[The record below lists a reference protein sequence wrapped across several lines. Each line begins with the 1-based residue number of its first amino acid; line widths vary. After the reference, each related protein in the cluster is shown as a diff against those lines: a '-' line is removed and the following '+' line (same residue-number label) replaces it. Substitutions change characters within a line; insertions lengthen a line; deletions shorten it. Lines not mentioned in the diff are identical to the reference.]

1 MLQPFSISGII
12 QVLSELFGNNIERAD
27 TIMTK
32 KDQSLEQ
39 KKHDMSVRS
48 INFSRY
54 LMIRYFSAAFLFT
67 NLFWLVFAICY
78 KDIGASIISGL
89 LFVLLLV
96 ASVEQVSKWNVRNTD
111 LKFTKLY
118 YQLQLGANVIF
129 AIGCYLPFGKL
140 LFPFM
145 TTNDVANVIVT
156 ILVIGMLGSILI
168 LRRISNIQN
177 GRDKYARAI
186 KAFESN
192 RQ

>member
-1 MLQPFSISGII
+1 
-12 QVLSELFGNNIERAD
+12 
-27 TIMTK
+27 MTK
-32 KDQSLEQ
+32 RDQSLEQ

-78 KDIGASIISGL
+78 QNIVDSIISGL
-89 LFVLLLV
+89 LFVLLLI
-96 ASVEQVSKWNVRNTD
+96 ASVEQISKWNVRNTD

-129 AIGCYLPFGKL
+129 
-140 LFPFM
+140 
-145 TTNDVANVIVT
+145 T
-156 ILVIGMLGSILI
+156 ILVVGILGSILI

-177 GRDKYARAI
+177 GRDKYAGAI
-186 KAFESN
+186 KTFESN

>member
-1 MLQPFSISGII
+1 M
-12 QVLSELFGNNIERAD
+12 LSELFRNNIERAD
-27 TIMTK
+27 TIMIK
-32 KDQSLEQ
+32 RDQSLEQ

-78 KDIGASIISGL
+78 QDIVASIISGL
-89 LFVLLLV
+89 LFVLLLI
-96 ASVEQVSKWNVRNTD
+96 ASVEQVSKWNVKNTD

-118 YQLQLGANVIF
+118 YQLQLIANVIF
-129 AIGCYLPFGKL
+129 AMSCYLPFGKI

-145 TTNDVANVIVT
+145 ATNDVANVIFT
-156 ILVIGMLGSILI
+156 ILIIGILGSILI

-186 KAFESN
+186 KTFESN

>member
-1 MLQPFSISGII
+1 M
-12 QVLSELFGNNIERAD
+12 LSELFRNNIERAD

-78 KDIGASIISGL
+78 YDIVASIISGL
-89 LFVLLLV
+89 LFVLLLI

-129 AIGCYLPFGKL
+129 AISCYLPFGKTV
-140 LFPFM
+140 FPF
-145 TTNDVANVIVT
+145 IFT
-156 ILVIGMLGSILI
+156 ILIIGILGSILI

-177 GRDKYARAI
+177 GRDKYAGAI
-186 KAFESN
+186 KTFESN

>member
-1 MLQPFSISGII
+1 MLSK
-12 QVLSELFGNNIERAD
+12 LFRNNIERAD

-32 KDQSLEQ
+32 NDQSLEQ

-67 NLFWLVFAICY
+67 NLFWLIFAICY
-78 KDIGASIISGL
+78 RNIVASIISGL

-96 ASVEQVSKWNVRNTD
+96 ASVEQASKWNVRNTN

-118 YQLQLGANVIF
+118 YELQLGANVIF
-129 AIGCYLPFGKL
+129 AINCYLPFGKM

-145 TTNDVANVIVT
+145 TTKDVANVIFT
-156 ILVIGMLGSILI
+156 ILVVGILGCILI
-168 LRRISNIQN
+168 LKRISNIQN

-186 KAFESN
+186 KTFESN

>member
-1 MLQPFSISGII
+1 MLQPFSISSII

-78 KDIGASIISGL
+78 KDIVASIILGL

-145 TTNDVANVIVT
+145 ATNDVANVIFT
-156 ILVIGMLGSILI
+156 ILVVGILGSILI

-186 KAFESN
+186 KTFESN

>member
-1 MLQPFSISGII
+1 LLQPFSISGII

-186 KAFESN
+186 KTFESN

>member
-1 MLQPFSISGII
+1 MQTVSLWGII
-12 QVLSELFGNNIERAD
+12 QVLSELFRNNIERAD

-78 KDIGASIISGL
+78 QNIVASIISGL
-89 LFVLLLV
+89 LFVLLLI
-96 ASVEQVSKWNVRNTD
+96 ASVEQISKWNVRNTD

-118 YQLQLGANVIF
+118 YQLQLVANVIF
-129 AIGCYLPFGKL
+129 AISCYLPFGKI

-145 TTNDVANVIVT
+145 ATNDVANVIFT
-156 ILVIGMLGSILI
+156 ILVVGILGSILI

-177 GRDKYARAI
+177 GRDKYAGAI
-186 KAFESN
+186 KTFESN

>member
-12 QVLSELFGNNIERAD
+12 QVLSELFRNNIERAD

-78 KDIGASIISGL
+78 KDIVASIISGL

-96 ASVEQVSKWNVRNTD
+96 ASVEQVSKWNVKNTD

-177 GRDKYARAI
+177 GRDKCARAI
-186 KAFESN
+186 KTFESN

>member
-1 MLQPFSISGII
+1 MLQPFSIGSII
-12 QVLSELFGNNIERAD
+12 QVLSELFRNNIERAD

-54 LMIRYFSAAFLFT
+54 LMIRYFSSAFLFT
-67 NLFWLVFAICY
+67 NLFWLVFAICC
-78 KDIGASIISGL
+78 KDIVASIISGL

-118 YQLQLGANVIF
+118 YQLQLVANVIF
-129 AIGCYLPFGKL
+129 AIGCYLPFGKI

-145 TTNDVANVIVT
+145 ATNDVANVIFT
-156 ILVIGMLGSILI
+156 ILVVGILGSILI

-186 KAFESN
+186 KTFESN

>member
-129 AIGCYLPFGKL
+129 AIGCYLPFGKI

-145 TTNDVANVIVT
+145 ATNDVANVIFT
-156 ILVIGMLGSILI
+156 ILVVGILGSILI

-186 KAFESN
+186 KTFESN

>member
-1 MLQPFSISGII
+1 MLQPFSISGIT

-186 KAFESN
+186 KTFESN